1 MAERKIFLAKNAGFC
16 MGVKSAV
23 DKALELKGK
32 CQVLGDIIHN
42 ETVIA
47 DLKSKGVNCVNDVL
61 SLDKNKTVLIRTH
74 GAKKET
80 IQHLSALGFKI
91 EDCTCPF
98 VKKIHEVLNEKTS
111 NGYFALI
118 IGYSGHDETE
128 ASLSYCNGK
137 GVILSDFSDIE
148 KFLNTAAFDKLA
160 VVAQTTFDNIKYENI
175 VEKIKNWSK
184 GSVKTVEFFN
194 TICYTTFDR
203 QKEAVS
209 LATQCDAVAVVG
221 SRSSANTTA
230 LYRLAKQVNPNTFF
244 ISGLND
250 LSFDINQFRSI
261 AVLAGASTPTGLLLE
276 VINAMSE
283 TQKTAQNAENTTVT
297 EKEATSQAS
306 KSPKKVKNEDEKLTM
321 AQIVDNKELLNMTD
335 YKPGKRV
342 KCTVMSADDNGITI
356 SLGGKKD
363 GFISKE
369 EACYEGE
376 YNPAD
381 FKPGSEIEAVILSNT
396 HDSVLLSKKKI
407 DAKRIEDEEAEK
419 ALKAD
424 VFTLEMTEVVKGGLR
439 GRMGSYTVFVPAS
452 HITTKY
458 VSNLEDY
465 KGKKLRLVVMPP
477 KAKEGQAE
485 NTEEAQDKP
494 QKKSKYIFASQRL
507 VLEREKKEKEDAF
520 WESIHVHDIVE
531 GKVKRFTEFGA
542 FVSVRGFDCLC
553 HISEISWNKIT
564 DPSTVLKA
572 GETYDFV
579 VLKMD
584 REANKISLGYKQLQ
598 KKPYEEA
605 AEKYPVG
612 TVIKGKVERI
622 FPYGAFVSI
631 DNGVDGLVHVSQI
644 AHQYIKDANEVLT
657 VGQEVEAKIIG
668 FEGNRITLSIKALLP
683 EPEVREEGG
692 AEEKKA
698 KKTDGDKKEKKAKKT
713 EKTDELREWHS
724 DNSSATLGDLFKAF
738 DLGIEEEA
746 PAAPKKTRKK
756 ASTEEAPAE
765 ETPSD
770 DKKD

>member
-1 MAERKIFLAKNAGFC
+1 M
-16 MGVKSAV
+16 AV
-23 DKALELKGK
+23 DIGPRIGIDGEKEFRQNLANINQQLRTLGSEMQAVTSQFDANDRSQEALAAQTNVLNRQIDAQQQKLQQLQHGLEESTRLYGENDTRTLRWAQAVNEAQAGLNRMQTQLGTLNGDLDDTSDSLDEAADASEGLGGK
-32 CQVLGDIIHN
+32 FSSLTVAAGNLISSGIEALISSVGNMVSTIWNMDEATEEFRSAMAKLDSAYEYAGMSADGAREAYYGFYEILGD
-42 ETVIA
+42 TDTAV
-47 DLKSKGVNCVNDVL
+47 
-61 SLDKNKTVLIRTH
+61 
-74 GAKKET
+74 
-80 IQHLSALGFKI
+80 
-91 EDCTCPF
+91 
-98 VKKIHEVLNEKTS
+98 
-111 NGYFALI
+111 
-118 IGYSGHDETE
+118 E
-128 ASLSYCNGK
+128 AS
-137 GVILSDFSDIE
+137 
-148 KFLNTAAFDKLA
+148 
-160 VVAQTTFDNIKYENI
+160 Q
-175 VEKIKNWSK
+175 
-184 GSVKTVEFFN
+184 
-194 TICYTTFDR
+194 
-203 QKEAVS
+203 
-209 LATQCDAVAVVG
+209 
-221 SRSSANTTA
+221 
-230 LYRLAKQVNPNTFF
+230 
-244 ISGLND
+244 
-250 LSFDINQFRSI
+250 
-261 AVLAGASTPTGLLLE
+261 LL
-276 VINAMSE
+276 
-283 TQKTAQNAENTTVT
+283 
-297 EKEATSQAS
+297 
-306 KSPKKVKNEDEKLTM
+306 